1 MADNN
6 NINIG
11 GVKFNKTDVVKS
23 EVVKKD
29 GKELNSVFLRDGT
42 KMVYPNQAE
51 KNESIVSMTDKTR
64 TEKSPFGYS
73 VAEDEFVV
81 DYGYDPTVINLNK
94 KEVKTG
100 NVSVDFYRINGAEI
114 TGTKKEEDYT
124 LYGCR
129 NTKVDV
135 SQNDKNVDVVDIR
148 NDDRN
153 EHYRGFFGNREP
165 VKGKTQHSKDGKV
178 FISGKNEVKQNNG
191 DITYTPT
198 GKKGLMSKSE
208 VHKGKGTIKE

>member
-1 MADNN
+1 MTDNN

-11 GVKFNKTDVVKS
+11 GVRFNKNDVAKS
-23 EVVKKD
+23 EVIKKD

-42 KMVYPNQAE
+42 KVVYPNQAE
-51 KNESIVSMTDKTR
+51 KNESVVSMTDKTK

-73 VAEDEFVV
+73 VTEGEFVV

-100 NVSVDFYRINGAEI
+100 DVSVDFYRINSAEI
-114 TGTKKEEDYT
+114 TGTKKKDDYT

-129 NTKVDV
+129 NTKIDV
-135 SQNDKNVDVVDIR
+135 SQKDGKRDVVDIQ
-148 NDDRN
+148 NDNRN

-165 VKGKTQHSKDGKV
+165 VKGKNQHSKDGKV
-178 FISGKNEVKQNNG
+178 FISGKNEVKQNDG

-208 VHKGKGTIKE
+208 MHKGKGTIKE

>member
-1 MADNN
+1 MTDNN
-6 NINIG
+6 SISIG
-11 GVKFNKTDVVKS
+11 GVKFNKNDVAKS
-23 EVVKKD
+23 EVIKKD

-42 KMVYPNQAE
+42 KMVYPNQSE

-73 VAEDEFVV
+73 VTEGEFVV
-81 DYGYDPTVINLNK
+81 DYGYDPTVINISK

-100 NVSVDFYRINGAEI
+100 DVSVDFYRVNGAEI
-114 TGTKKEEDYT
+114 TGTKKEDDYT

-135 SQNDKNVDVVDIR
+135 SQKDGKVDVVDIR

-165 VKGKTQHSKDGKV
+165 VRTGNQHSKDGKV
-178 FISGKNEVKQNNG
+178 FISGKNALQFIKR
-191 DITYTPT
+191 
-198 GKKGLMSKSE
+198 KSQ
-208 VHKGKGTIKE
+208 GTSEFLPLSESLS